1 MDKKKHYVITINR
14 ELGSGGRT
22 IGEKLAQKLG
32 ISFYDKAVIQGLM
45 DKFGM
50 TVEQIEKLKSQ
61 EKPSWWAEMQ
71 QRCKSLLDSGHKEKP
86 STAEMFVTERQILES
101 LASQESCVIAGRSAF
116 LIFREWK
123 NSIHVFIQASTEHRI
138 ERLIEKQGLTLAA
151 AVDTIDMVDEG
162 REKYIKQFS
171 DTSRYDT
178 RNYDIVLSIDRLSV
192 DDAVQVI
199 LDYVNF
205 AL

>member
-1 MDKKKHYVITINR
+1 MLTTRGDGQNGHPLFYIIVLNAIRICCKK
-14 ELGSGGRT
+14 
-22 IGEKLAQKLG
+22 
-32 ISFYDKAVIQGLM
+32 
-45 DKFGM
+45 
-50 TVEQIEKLKSQ
+50 
-61 EKPSWWAEMQ
+61 
-71 QRCKSLLDSGHKEKP
+71 
-86 STAEMFVTERQILES
+86 
-101 LASQESCVIAGRSAF
+101 
-116 LIFREWK
+116 
-123 NSIHVFIQASTEHRI
+123 TEHRI

-205 AL
+205 A